1 MESHAEAL
9 ESPVSVHKCLVF
21 RVKGSGGKIRP
32 RQNQRAPHLV
42 FKNSWVW
49 GEGSDEKLGD
59 RQVKVVFWETPRGLG
74 KRKDFDST
82 SSGSPTSLRTSL
94 ANLSPFPALCSPGL
108 MTVRGAQR
116 WALVEAGKKLTGGW
130 VQSMGS
136 KELQGLA
143 LPTSVILDCES
154 QELEF
159 NF

>member
-1 MESHAEAL
+1 M
-9 ESPVSVHKCLVF
+9 
-21 RVKGSGGKIRP
+21 
-32 RQNQRAPHLV
+32 
-42 FKNSWVW
+42 W
-49 GEGSDEKLGD
+49 GEGSDEKLGE

-74 KRKDFDST
+74 KSKDFDPI
-82 SSGSPTSLRTSL
+82 SSGPPTSLRRSL
-94 ANLSPFPALCSPGL
+94 ANLSLFPALSSPGL
-108 MTVRGAQR
+108 MTVQGAQR